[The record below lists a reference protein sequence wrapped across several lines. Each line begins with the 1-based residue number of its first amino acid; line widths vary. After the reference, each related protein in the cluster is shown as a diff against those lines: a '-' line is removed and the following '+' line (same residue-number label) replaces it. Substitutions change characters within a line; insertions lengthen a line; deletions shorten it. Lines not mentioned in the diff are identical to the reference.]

1 MNCVNCGKMLKPGK
15 PFCTGC
21 GTKNAIAP
29 AAQPAPSAPP
39 VNTDKKICHS
49 CGKTLKPN
57 IRFCNGCGKPVPV
70 AQATQSASVAPS
82 VLHETPSVEFGVPS
96 DEFDIPSTEFN
107 VTSTPVTLPV
117 YTDKK
122 VCSSCGKMLKPN
134 MRFCNGCGKPVTV
147 VPVSPSAAPTPPAV
161 EIPSS
166 PFEFPASSAPT
177 NPIYNVAFPSIDA
190 PAHPGPQP
198 APPKPVQSKPR
209 RKPRT
214 AADGMGCYHHPSQQA
229 LAQCAGCGNAIC
241 ADCREMYG
249 VTSGDYAGKALC
261 YDCTTM
267 LVAENIKE
275 VEKIKKKTQIM
286 TLLSLFIVTP
296 LKLLW
301 DMVKGG
307 SMAASGNLSGAFVMV
322 ITMFKFCV
330 FPFVAIYRI
339 VVLWNQ
345 SKQAKEIMASDARA
359 LQEMRDYF
367 AYTQTM
373 ESNEGVDLASLAAQG
388 GVLFDNTY
396 AKNVIEQGEQAAQA
410 QLRRSVVTIS
420 ENGEILRSFEDKPRD
435 RSRVA

>member
-1 MNCVNCGKMLKPGK
+1 MLKPGK

-21 GTKNAIAP
+21 GTKNIIAP
-29 AAQPAPSAPP
+29 ATQPAPSAPP
-39 VNTDKKICHS
+39 VNTDKKLCPS
-49 CGKTLKPN
+49 CGKT
-57 IRFCNGCGKPVPV
+57 
-70 AQATQSASVAPS
+70 
-82 VLHETPSVEFGVPS
+82 
-96 DEFDIPSTEFN
+96 
-107 VTSTPVTLPV
+107 
-117 YTDKK
+117 
-122 VCSSCGKMLKPN
+122 LKPN
-134 MRFCNGCGKPVTV
+134 MRFCNGCGKPVPVVSITQPASAAPLTV
-147 VPVSPSAAPTPPAV
+147 LDIPSVEFVAPSVEIDIPSTHFSPTVDMDKTVCASCGKTLKKNQRFCNGCGAAVAVAPVSHPAAPTPPAV
-161 EIPSS
+161 DIPSS
-166 PFEFPASSAPT
+166 PFEFPAPTAPT
-177 NPIYNVAFPSIDA
+177 NPISDAAFPLVDA
-190 PAHPGPQP
+190 PARPGRQP
-198 APPKPVQSKPR
+198 AAPPIPVQSRPR

-214 AADGMGCYHHPSQQA
+214 AAEGMGCYHHPSQQA
-229 LAQCAGCGNAIC
+229 VAQCAGCGNAIC

-296 LKLLW
+296 FKLLW

-339 VVLWNQ
+339 VVLWKQ

-373 ESNEGVDLASLAAQG
+373 ENNEGVDLASLAAQG
-388 GVLFDNTY
+388 GALFDNTY
-396 AKNVIEQGEQAAQA
+396 AKNVMEQGEQAAQA

-435 RSRVA
+435 RSRAA